1 MINQSWDFS
10 RQYPQELHEGNR
22 VSSAAGLKQNKNR
35 NKVFVR
41 FFFLLLPKTGVSET
55 LFGTPATRVTLTLLD
70 ISLRRCSPQ
79 RGSRKAQQL
88 TRDRPELG
96 RKDASRFLPP
106 RLPAR
111 GVAFPR
117 GYKGLPA
124 QRHSTSRLPAA
135 RVPRARA
142 GLGGPAHAET
152 DPGGPLPARMK
163 QNSPRLGRGRRP
175 GP

>member
-1 MINQSWDFS
+1 MITQSWDFS
-10 RQYPQELHEGNR
+10 RQYSQEHHEGNP

-79 RGSRKAQQL
+79 RGSGKAQQL

-96 RKDASRFLPP
+96 RKDAS

-163 QNSPRLGRGRRP
+163 QNSSRRGRGRRP